1 MPMPRALIGSALASL
16 LLAGCG
22 GADTTDANDTPATPT
37 GTEPAPSPENGGGDE
52 AEFSPIQVSGTWE
65 PYSPDATAITY
76 DDAVPEGKAVDVEV
90 QPEGDAG
97 TRFTLTVRG
106 LEPDRDY
113 GSHVHTKPCGK
124 DPADSGPHYQH
135 NADPEGSPS
144 TNPAYANPENE
155 VWLDFT
161 TDGEGNAEST
171 ATVDFRP
178 RQGEANSVVI
188 HENHTKTGP
197 GEAGKAGDRLGCVN
211 VPM

>member
-1 MPMPRALIGSALASL
+1 MTRALIGSTLVSL

-22 GADTTDANDTPATPT
+22 AADPNDANNTPEPT
-37 GTEPAPSPENGGGDE
+37 TGAELSPSPENGDGEKAG
-52 AEFSPIQVSGTWE
+52 ASPIQVSGTWE

-76 DDAVPEGKAVDVEV
+76 DDAVPEGKKVDVDV
-90 QPEGDAG
+90 QPEGDAR
-97 TRFTLTVRG
+97 TRFILTVNG

-124 DPADSGPHYQH
+124 DPADSGPHYQ
-135 NADPEGSPS
+135 NEADPDATPS
-144 TNPAYANPENE
+144 VNPDYANPENE

-161 TDGEGNAEST
+161 TDGDGNAEST

-178 RQGEANSVVI
+178 RTGEANSVVI

-197 GEAGKAGDRLGCVN
+197 GEAGKAGDRLACVN